1 MNQLLIQY
9 SYLQVLDLMTTLAF
23 LLHGIQEGNPLVRFA
38 MKFTASPIGGLV
50 LIKCLALALG
60 IYCWQCGRQRLLP
73 VQLMHLRNQAVAR
86 AGAPFAEQI
95 HIRWNWLLKMQQL
108 VSRTQQDCDSCC

>member
-60 IYCWQCGRQRLLP
+60 IYCWQCGRQRLLTRIN
-73 VQLMHLRNQAVAR
+73 VLFAIVVA
-86 AGAPFAEQI
+86 
-95 HIRWNWLLKMQQL
+95 WNLAALIVGGL
-108 VSRTQQDCDSCC
+108 GVA